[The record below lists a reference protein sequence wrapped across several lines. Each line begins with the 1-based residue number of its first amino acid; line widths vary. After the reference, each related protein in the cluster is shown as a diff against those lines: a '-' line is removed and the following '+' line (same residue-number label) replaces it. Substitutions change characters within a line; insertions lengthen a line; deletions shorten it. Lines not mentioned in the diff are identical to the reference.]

1 MTSSRRR
8 ALSLLAAAVLAVAV
22 GLVLDAVG
30 ALPGVERAA
39 VDARFQVR
47 GDQDPPPGVVL
58 VAVDD
63 KSFGA
68 STAPF
73 SRQRYVDVIGKLAGA
88 SVIAF
93 DVPFTE
99 PSDDPDADDALI
111 ETIRNTPNVV
121 LGTDEVAPNGT
132 TAIFGGAEA
141 LEYSGATPANT
152 NVPADK
158 DGRIRQMRFE
168 LENLE
173 TFAMAAARLD
183 KGGKVAVPSGSKAWI
198 DYPGGAGAIRTV
210 SFADVEQGK
219 VDAGVFKDRI
229 AVIGVTAERQK
240 DFEATSTTDKMS
252 GPEIQAAAI
261 ATALAGFPLHDAGWL
276 AGALA
281 ILLLG
286 AIGPLVAWRFGHVA
300 GLVASLIAF
309 VGFLIFAQIAFSNGT
324 IFEVVPGFGAAVVG
338 AIGAVAASNPERSPL
353 DALLDRLTRGVRG
366 NQRTRRLRALLLLCA
381 AFVVVVGTLVLQ
393 GTRALNQIELNT
405 VDTRFEIRGTQPV
418 PDDVV
423 VVGMDDKT
431 FAEPPRPRH
440 PFDRADHAKVIRHL
454 SEAGAKVIAYDIQFS
469 EPDLARPKGER
480 ALLEAAAEAG
490 NVVFATTEIDEQGV
504 PNVFYYEIPDWEL
517 TPPENLAYAG
527 GQAGNSNYSTDSDN
541 RIRRTF
547 FRTQDL
553 ESFPIASARLQEGG
567 GIDLPPGEWAWI
579 DYAGPPKSVKYL
591 SFVDVRRGTFNP
603 DDVRGKVVVVGA
615 TAPSL
620 QDLHQTS
627 TTSGGLMPG
636 PEVHANAIHTALAG
650 FPLKSAPDWVNWLL
664 VIVLGALTP
673 FLALRRGIT
682 LPVVTGALAV
692 AAVLV
697 GAQLAFNS
705 GTVVGVVYP
714 VAAGLAA
721 ILASA
726 AIHGLTVAF
735 EREQARDAFARFVPE
750 AVVDQVL
757 ADADGVRLGGV
768 RGEATVMFSD
778 LRGFTSFSETLEPE
792 RVIESLN
799 RYLTEMSEAILDHG
813 GTLVAYM
820 GDGIM
825 AVFGAPLKQDD
836 HADRALEAAREML
849 DRMESF
855 NGWLREQSLHDGFKM
870 GIGLNSGAVMSGNV
884 GSERRLEYT
893 ALGDT
898 TNTAARLEGMT
909 KGTPHQLFIA
919 DTTKQ
924 LLKRAPDDLIAVG
937 EAEVR
942 GRKAKVLLWSLDG
955 GPAPEEPE
963 AATERPAPAA
973 QS

>member
-1 MTSSRRR
+1 MTRARRR
-8 ALSLLAAAVLAVAV
+8 ALSLIAAAVVAVAV
-22 GLVLDAVG
+22 GLILDAVD
-30 ALPGVERAA
+30 ALPGVERAS
-39 VDARFQVR
+39 VSARFAVR
-47 GDQDPPPGVVL
+47 GEQAPPPGVVL

-63 KSFGA
+63 RSFPRGA
-68 STAPF
+68 APF
-73 SRQRYVDVIGKLAGA
+73 SRQHYVDLLNVLADAEA

-99 PSDDPDADDALI
+99 PSEDPDADDALI
-111 ETIRNTPNVV
+111 DAVRNTPNVV

-132 TAIFGGAEA
+132 TAIFGGPEA

-152 NVPADK
+152 SLPADD
-158 DGRIRQMRFE
+158 DGRIRQMQAK
-168 LENLE
+168 LKNLE
-173 TFAMAAARLD
+173 TFAMAAVRIHRD
-183 KGGKVAVPSGSKAWI
+183 GKVAPPPGGKAWI
-198 DYPGGAGAIRTV
+198 DFPGGAGAIRTV
-210 SFADVEQGK
+210 SLADVEAGK
-219 VDAGVFKDRI
+219 VDPNVFKDRI
-229 AVIGVTAERQK
+229 VVVGVTAERQK
-240 DFEATSTTDKMS
+240 DFEATPTTDKLS

-261 ATALAGFPLHDAGWL
+261 ATALAGFPLQDAGWL
-276 AGALA
+276 AGVLA

-286 AIGPLVAWRFGHVA
+286 AMGPLVAWRFGHVA
-300 GLVASLIAF
+300 GVVATAVAL
-309 VGFLIFAQIAFSNGT
+309 VGFLIAAQIAFANGT
-324 IFEVVPGFGAAVVG
+324 ILKVVPALGAAVVG
-338 AIGAVAASNPERSPL
+338 AIGAVAASNPDRSPV
-353 DALLDRLTRGVRG
+353 DALIDRLTRGVAG
-366 NQRTRRLRALLLLCA
+366 NQRTRRLRAMLLISA
-381 AFVVVVGTLVLQ
+381 ALFVIVGTLVLE
-393 GTRALNQIELNT
+393 GTRVLNRIELST
-405 VDTRFEIRGTQPV
+405 VDTRFNIRGTQPA
-418 PDDVV
+418 PDDVI
-423 VVGMDDKT
+423 VVGIDDKT
-431 FAEPPRPRH
+431 FAEPPKPRS
-440 PFDRADHAKVIRHL
+440 PFDRVDHAKVIRHL

-469 EPDLARPKGER
+469 EPDVARPKGDI

-490 NVVFATTEIDEQGV
+490 NVVFATTEIDEHGI
-504 PNVFYYEIPDWEL
+504 PNAFYYEIPGFEL
-517 TPPENLAYAG
+517 SRSENLAYAG
-527 GQAGNSNYSTDSDN
+527 GHAGNSNYSTDSDN

-553 ESFPIASARLQEGG
+553 ESFPIASARLEQGG
-567 GIDLPPGEWAWI
+567 GIDLPPGDWAWI

-591 SFVDVRRGTFNP
+591 SFVDVRRGTFRP
-603 DDVRGKVVVVGA
+603 EDVRGKVVVVGA
-615 TAPSL
+615 TAPSE

-650 FPLKSAPDWVNWLL
+650 FPLKSAPDWLNWLL
-664 VIVLGALTP
+664 VIALGALTP
-673 FLALRRGIT
+673 FLALRRGIL
-682 LPVVTGALAV
+682 LPVAVGALAV

-705 GTVVGVVYP
+705 GTIITVVYP
-714 VAAGLAA
+714 VLAGIVA
-721 ILASA
+721 ILLTA

-849 DRMESF
+849 DRMDGF
-855 NGWLREQSLHDGFKM
+855 NGWLREQGLHDGFKM
-870 GIGLNSGAVMSGNV
+870 GIGLNSGPVMSGNV

-909 KGTPHQLFIA
+909 KGTPHQLYIA

-924 LLKRAPDDLIAVG
+924 LLTRAPDDLVAVG

-942 GRKAKVLLWSLDG
+942 GRKAKVLLWSLGDG
-955 GPAPEEPE
+955 PSPT
-963 AATERPAPAA
+963 ATDASPSETVKA
-973 QS
+973 